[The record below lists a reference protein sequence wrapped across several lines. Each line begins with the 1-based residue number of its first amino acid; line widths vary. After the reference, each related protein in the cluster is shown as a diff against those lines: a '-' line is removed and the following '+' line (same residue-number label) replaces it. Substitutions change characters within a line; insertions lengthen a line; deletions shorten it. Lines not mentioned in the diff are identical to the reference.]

1 MHFLRVLLNL
11 VMDHGARMH
20 ILRVL
25 LNLEMDHVGV
35 VIFRVFGNKPCRMVT
50 TYELNYSKLIII
62 WNLFKKVT
70 IRIWSARN
78 TTDLI

>member
-1 MHFLRVLLNL
+1 
-11 VMDHGARMH
+11 MDHGARMH

-70 IRIWSARN
+70 IWIWSARN